1 MSVETVNRQTTT
13 THRIIHSHKS
23 HRSTL
28 VEHLA
33 ATRTA
38 VACFAETENATTLE
52 NRNATVATSASAA
65 SAASSCEYAETA
77 SHELDYYIDSIRSDH
92 HHHCHGDP
100 EGPYDLADIK
110 LDALDFSL
118 TKRLLGAVFFLLIIY
133 AWKQYIDDEEESDTI
148 YI

>member
-1 MSVETVNRQTTT
+1 MSVETVNRHTTT

-38 VACFAETENATTLE
+38 VACFAETETNATILE
-52 NRNATVATSASAA
+52 NRNSNATAA
-65 SAASSCEYAETA
+65 ASCEYAETA
-77 SHELDYYIDSIRSDH
+77 SHELDYYIDPIRADH

>member
-1 MSVETVNRQTTT
+1 MSVETVKRHTTT

-33 ATRTA
+33 ATA
-38 VACFAETENATTLE
+38 VACFEETETNATILE
-52 NRNATVATSASAA
+52 NRSAKVAVAAAAA
-65 SAASSCEYAETA
+65 SETA
-77 SHELDYYIDSIRSDH
+77 SHELDYYIDPIRSDH
-92 HHHCHGDP
+92 HHPCHGDP
-100 EGPYDLADIK
+100 DGPYDLADIK